1 MTPEQL
7 LNEHDAC
14 RRIVSETP
22 PQQPHTIRRGDKKWH
37 VCHFSLDSFTVLF
50 TVYVGPR
57 GARSA
62 RVTVIDDSRDV
73 PAVDRVSVWSSE
85 HWPLET
91 LLSISSV
98 LSSEASDE
106 QILAHLR
113 KRTEALLAAP
123 ADTVVSIRTFIS
135 DSRARPPADSIRV
148 LQGGATGLKR

>member
-14 RRIVSETP
+14 RRMVRNSP
-22 PQQPHTIRRGDKKWH
+22 AQQPHTIRRGDKKWH
-37 VCHFSLDSFTVLF
+37 VCHFSLDKFTVLF

-57 GARSA
+57 SARSA
-62 RVTVIDDSRDV
+62 RVTVLDDSRDV

-91 LLSISSV
+91 LLCTGSV
-98 LSSEASDE
+98 LSSDASDE

-113 KRTEALLAAP
+113 KRTEVLLAAP
-123 ADTVVSIRTFIS
+123 ADTLVSIRTFIS
-135 DSRARPPADSIRV
+135 DSRIRPPADSIRA
-148 LQGGATGLKR
+148 LQGGAPGLKR